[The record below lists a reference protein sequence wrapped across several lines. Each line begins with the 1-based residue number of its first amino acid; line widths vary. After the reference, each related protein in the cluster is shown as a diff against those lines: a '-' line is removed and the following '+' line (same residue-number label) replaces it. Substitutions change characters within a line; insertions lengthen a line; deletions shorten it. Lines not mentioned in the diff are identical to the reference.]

1 VKGVDPTGVRDLD
14 WDPNTRIMDRHRP
27 LEGREGKHPGL
38 APDGSAG
45 HQKMSLSFSLS
56 HVSNFVLSR
65 QHLSQPATE
74 SGLERTVRDVG
85 GLHSTSASVPYLS
98 LRARHTNFDKTQLQR
113 ALYEERS
120 LAKVL
125 CMRNTL
131 FILPKELLPVAYQAT
146 KKRRDAHL
154 ARYLRHYG
162 FTRQGYERSVAAIK
176 ELMGTAALT
185 AAEIKAE
192 LRDSHL
198 DIVVDLMP
206 NDWQLVRGC
215 PRGSWRSN
223 LHEYSSFPVWFP
235 DVDLLSVS
243 EEEAQE
249 RLVQHYLSAL
259 GPATEEDIA
268 WWAGLGKTAIR
279 RAIAGA
285 TRPVTEIEIKELGA
299 GFLMLEEDVKLLLDH
314 VCAPAGAALLPSLDP
329 YVMGYRDRT
338 RFLDP
343 GKHHK
348 VFDRAG
354 NALPTV
360 WHDGQVI
367 GVWMED
373 SKRACIAVL
382 LFDETDN
389 QLRGLI
395 EEQAGH
401 LSRFLEHDQS
411 DIRIGPYPD
420 DVYPKTPFSL
430 GRKGEPS
437 VQEEDHD

>member
-1 VKGVDPTGVRDLD
+1 
-14 WDPNTRIMDRHRP
+14 
-27 LEGREGKHPGL
+27 
-38 APDGSAG
+38 
-45 HQKMSLSFSLS
+45 MSQSFSLAQVNS
-56 HVSNFVLSR
+56 FVLTR
-65 QHLSQPATE
+65 QHLSRPALG
-74 SGLERTVRDVG
+74 SDLERTVRDVG

-98 LRARHTNFDKTQLQR
+98 LRARHTTFAKKQLQR
-113 ALYEERS
+113 ALYEKRS

-146 KKRRDAHL
+146 KKRRDANI

-162 FTRQGYERSVAAIK
+162 FTRQDYERAVAATK

-185 AAEIKAE
+185 AAEMKGE

-206 NDWQLVRGC
+206 NDWQLVRGR

-223 LHEYSSFPVWFP
+223 LHEYSSFQVWFS
-235 DVDLLSVS
+235 DVDLLSLS
-243 EEEAQE
+243 EEAAQE

-259 GPATEEDIA
+259 GPATEKDIA
-268 WWAGLGKTAIR
+268 WWAGLGKKAIR
-279 RAIAGA
+279 RAVVGASRPIA
-285 TRPVTEIEIKELGA
+285 EIEIKELGA
-299 GFLMLEEDVKLLLDH
+299 GFLMLEEDVKLLIDH
-314 VCAPAGAALLPSLDP
+314 VSAPTGVALLPSLDP
-329 YVMGYRDRT
+329 YIMGYKDRT
-338 RFLDP
+338 RFVDP
-343 GKHHK
+343 IKHHK

-367 GVWMED
+367 GVWIED
-373 SKRACIAVL
+373 GKRACIEVL
-382 LFDETDN
+382 LFDETDS
-389 QLRGLI
+389 QLRGMI
-395 EEQAGH
+395 EEQAGN
-401 LSRFLEHDQS
+401 LSLFLEHNTP

-430 GRKGEPS
+430 GRKSEPS
-437 VQEEDHD
+437 VQEENHD

>member
-1 VKGVDPTGVRDLD
+1 M
-14 WDPNTRIMDRHRP
+14 N
-27 LEGREGKHPGL
+27 
-38 APDGSAG
+38 
-45 HQKMSLSFSLS
+45 QSFSLAQVNS
-56 HVSNFVLSR
+56 FVLSR
-65 QHLSQPATE
+65 QHLSHPAIGV
-74 SGLERTVRDVG
+74 SLERAVRDVG

-98 LRARHTNFDKTQLQR
+98 LRARHTSFDKKQLQR

-131 FILPKELLPVAYQAT
+131 FILPRELLPVACQAT
-146 KKRRDAHL
+146 KKRRDANI

-162 FTRQGYERSVAAIK
+162 LTRQDYERSVAVIK
-176 ELMGTAALT
+176 ELMGTAAWT

-206 NDWQLVRGC
+206 NDWQLVRGR

-223 LHEYSSFPVWFP
+223 LHEYSSFQVWFP
-235 DVDLLSVS
+235 DVDLLSLS

-249 RLVQHYLSAL
+249 RLVHHYLSAL

-279 RAIAGA
+279 RALARASRPIA
-285 TRPVTEIEIKELGA
+285 EIEIKELGA
-299 GFLMLEEDVKLLLDH
+299 GFLMREEDVKLLLDH
-314 VCAPAGAALLPSLDP
+314 VCAPAGVALLPSLDP
-329 YVMGYRDRT
+329 YIMGYKDRT

-343 GKHHK
+343 SKHTK

-360 WHDGQVI
+360 WHDGRVI

-373 SKRACIAVL
+373 SKRTYIEVL
-382 LFDETDN
+382 FFDETDD
-389 QLRGLI
+389 QLRGLV
-395 EEQAGH
+395 EEEAGH
-401 LSRFLEHDQS
+401 LSRFLEHDTPS
-411 DIRIGPYPD
+411 IRIGPYPD

-430 GRKGEPS
+430 GRKSGTS
-437 VQEEDHD
+437 IQEEDHQ